1 MRAFKNIGW
10 IGLGLVV
17 GLMIST
23 PSQMSQAA
31 PGTESDPLVTLS
43 YVDKRFEELD
53 KYIESK
59 LDEQDSNNTS
69 SPVSGEL
76 ALFKIVEVKAGGMV
90 YLGDSSEFILRSG
103 EAIAIASTNG
113 GLANLTE
120 GYDIAQG
127 KPIPKNHQ
135 ILNPQNDGRGVAV
148 TKDAWVMI
156 KGAYTVVTN

>member
-1 MRAFKNIGW
+1 MRAFKNISLVA
-10 IGLGLVV
+10 LGLVL
-17 GLMIST
+17 GLMVSGPTRI
-23 PSQMSQAA
+23 SQAS

-53 KYIESK
+53 TYLESK
-59 LDEQDSNNTS
+59 LSEQPQTAASTS
-69 SPVSGEL
+69 DAV
-76 ALFKIVEVKAGGMV
+76 LFEIVEVKAGGMV
-90 YLGDSSEFILRSG
+90 YLGDSTEFILRSG

-127 KPIPKNHQ
+127 KQIPKNHQ
-135 ILNPQNDGRGVAV
+135 ILNPQNDGRGVAI

-156 KGAYTVVTN
+156 KGPYTVVTN

>member
-1 MRAFKNIGW
+1 MRAFKNIGLVALGIA
-10 IGLGLVV
+10 IGFALTGP
-17 GLMIST
+17 G
-23 PSQMSQAA
+23 QMSVAA

-53 KYIESK
+53 TYLESK
-59 LDEQDSNNTS
+59 LADSGQTS
-69 SPVSGEL
+69 SATASTG
-76 ALFKIVEVKAGGMV
+76 LFEIVEVKAGSMV

-103 EAIAIASTNG
+103 EGVAIASANG

-127 KPIPKNHQ
+127 KKVPKNHQ
-135 ILNPQNDGRGVAV
+135 ILNPQNDGRGVAI

-156 KGAYTVVTN
+156 KGPYSVVEN

>member
-1 MRAFKNIGW
+1 MRAFKNIGLVV
-10 IGLGLVV
+10 LGLAI
-17 GLMIST
+17 GLMISN
-23 PSQMSQAA
+23 PSQMSEAA

-53 KYIESK
+53 TYLESK
-59 LDEQDSNNTS
+59 LADQGSAPAS
-69 SPVSGEL
+69 SGDV
-76 ALFKIVEVKAGGMV
+76 ALFQIVEVKAGGMV

-103 EAIAIASTNG
+103 EAVAIASSNG

-135 ILNPQNDGRGVAV
+135 ILNPQNDGRGVAI

-156 KGAYTVVTN
+156 KGAYTVVAN

>member
-1 MRAFKNIGW
+1 MHAFKNIGLVT
-10 IGLGLVV
+10 LGLAI
-17 GLMIST
+17 GFMISNPT
-23 PSQMSQAA
+23 QMTQAS

-53 KYIESK
+53 TYLESK
-59 LDEQDSNNTS
+59 LSDQAQTSTS
-69 SPVSGEL
+69 SSDAV
-76 ALFKIVEVKAGGMV
+76 LFEIVEVKAGGMI
-90 YLGDSSEFILRSG
+90 YLGDSTEFILRSG
-103 EAIAIASTNG
+103 EAVAIASTNG

-120 GYDIAQG
+120 GNDIAQG
-127 KPIPKNHQ
+127 KQIPKNHQ